1 MKKLF
6 VLTIVT
12 MMAFAL
18 NSSAV
23 FAENTKQN
31 PEFKKPDISRERPKL
46 YDKNGKELT
55 APPKKGE
62 KVYDKNGKELTPPK
76 FSHKPPKG
84 PELNLTEEQIA
95 KADKI
100 RENSKQK
107 LKPIRREIH
116 SLKNEIWEIKENDN
130 LTREEKDAK
139 IEPIVKKID
148 GLKKK
153 ADEIRQ
159 ADMKQF
165 ESILTSKQKKT
176 LEAFKKTHKPCPK
189 KDGHRPPCP
198 PED

>member
-6 VLTIVT
+6 ALTIVT
-12 MMAFAL
+12 MIAFAL

-55 APPKKGE
+55 
-62 KVYDKNGKELTPPK
+62 TPPK

-116 SLKNEIWEIKENDN
+116 NLKNEIWEIKENDN
-130 LTREEKDAK
+130 LPREEKDAK

-176 LEAFKKTHKPCPK
+176 LETFKKTHKPCPK